1 MISED
6 FEFVV
11 SQFADGTLA
20 GAELESARVRIEG
33 DADAT
38 ALLAEYRR
46 VDAMVSASSV
56 MPAIDFDRL
65 HAHLCSAIDA
75 DRPAV
80 AGRIGFGSWRA
91 WSAVAAGILVAVGVG
106 SMVHRSGITPSGGV
120 KTSPIAVVPQTQKPP
135 GQNGPGESQPV
146 GIQSGQMLV
155 VGPTVESPAG
165 PGSVEISIG
174 PSPALA
180 ARDAGWQYADSDVIS
195 KPSSAI
201 VIAARP
207 SRRMGRIR

>member
-6 FEFVV
+6 LEFLV
-11 SQFADGTLA
+11 SQFADGSIA
-20 GAELESARVRIEG
+20 GAELEAARVRIES

-46 VDAMVSASSV
+46 VDVMLTAAAG
-56 MPAIDFDRL
+56 MPAIDFDRFQS
-65 HAHLCSAIDA
+65 HLSSVIDA

-80 AGRIGFGSWRA
+80 AGRIGFSSWRT
-91 WSAVAAGILVAVGVG
+91 WSAVAAGVLIAVGVG
-106 SMVHRSGITPSGGV
+106 SLAHRSAVTTPV
-120 KTSPIAVVPQTQKPP
+120 VQPNPIAIIPRPSKT
-135 GQNGPGESQPV
+135 PGE
-146 GIQSGQMLV
+146 MLV
-155 VGPTVESPAG
+155 VGPTVEAPSG

-180 ARDAGWQYADSDVIS
+180 ARDAAWQYADSDVVS
-195 KPSSAI
+195 KPSSAV

-207 SRRMGRIR
+207 SRRMNRIR